1 MECQEAVFLTVTDTV
16 SMSGLNVAALH
27 VGPIHSKA
35 IQIRFSYLQSL
46 TFVFSPELF
55 RKFMIGFGLAKLSLM
70 MMVVGIK
77 SDYSEEAISLLH
89 NQGVNIFS
97 LEAVDCLVQ
106 LILLG
111 LGKGI
116 RQRDG

>member
-1 MECQEAVFLTVTDTV
+1 
-16 SMSGLNVAALH
+16 
-27 VGPIHSKA
+27 
-35 IQIRFSYLQSL
+35 
-46 TFVFSPELF
+46 
-55 RKFMIGFGLAKLSLM
+55 MIGFGLAKLSLM